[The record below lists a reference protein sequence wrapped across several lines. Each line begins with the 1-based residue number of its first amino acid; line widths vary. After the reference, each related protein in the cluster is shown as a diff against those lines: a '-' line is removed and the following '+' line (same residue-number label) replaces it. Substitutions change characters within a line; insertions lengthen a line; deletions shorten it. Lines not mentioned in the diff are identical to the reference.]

1 MNKLEMYKQLSNE
14 DKSNL
19 TIYCVYDR
27 IYEAIISAGL
37 EIDDDK
43 VIEIEELSN
52 DLYLYDEY
60 YNLSQSR
67 ISYFLTECYIKDD
80 NFLNKVDDIE
90 YPDILEA
97 IVDDDYDFYKD
108 DEVEIER

>member
-27 IYEAIISAGL
+27 IYEVITSAGM

-43 VIEIEELSN
+43 VMDIQELSN

-60 YNLSQSR
+60 YSLSQSR
-67 ISYFLTECYIKDD
+67 ISYFLTECYIKDND
-80 NFLNKVDDIE
+80 FLNKVDEID
-90 YPDILEA
+90 YLDILEA
-97 IVDDDYDFYKD
+97 IVDDDFDFYKD
-108 DEVEIER
+108 EEFEIER